1 MGSSLRWMH
10 GCIFFC
16 FFLELKTWPFRV
28 TSGKNSNSFQV
39 MCCSLSSAQMNQPGE
54 PTKPSGRKR
63 FRSTGWSRQMSPQN
77 TSWIPAKKVKKKYIQ
92 SEHRI
97 SGDPYQQTEALD
109 CVRSCCCV
117 CWLLVGADRLADV
130 GQREPQ
136 WDDDRQQQQVRRL
149 LPSAFRPR
157 QWQRLLVVLLVPVII
172 VFTVIGVLLLFVRAH
187 LSSWSHRCHLQGQS
201 GKRQWEWALWGRLVQ
216 WTTELRLKEYE

>member
-1 MGSSLRWMH
+1 
-10 GCIFFC
+10 
-16 FFLELKTWPFRV
+16 
-28 TSGKNSNSFQV
+28 

-109 CVRSCCCV
+109 CVRCCCCV
-117 CWLLVGADRLADV
+117 CWLLVVQTGLRTSGSVSHSGMTTGSSSRYVACFRLLSGHVSDSGSFSSSSFPSSSSSPSSEFSSSSSALTSRADRTAPICRANQ
-130 GQREPQ
+130 GNASESEPCE
-136 WDDDRQQQQVRRL
+136 
-149 LPSAFRPR
+149 
-157 QWQRLLVVLLVPVII
+157 VV
-172 VFTVIGVLLLFVRAH
+172 
-187 LSSWSHRCHLQGQS
+187 
-201 GKRQWEWALWGRLVQ
+201 
-216 WTTELRLKEYE
+216 

>member
-1 MGSSLRWMH
+1 MDA
-10 GCIFFC
+10 FFF

-77 TSWIPAKKVKKKYIQ
+77 TSWIPAKKVKKIHSVRTQ
-92 SEHRI
+92 NIWGSI
-97 SGDPYQQTEALD
+97 SAD
-109 CVRSCCCV
+109 RSS
-117 CWLLVGADRLADV
+117 WLCQKLLLCLLAVGGADRLADV

-157 QWQRLLVVLLVPVII
+157 QWQRLLLVLLVPVVI

-216 WTTELRLKEYE
+216 WTT